1 MVQYNGQT
9 LAYIG
14 DAVFELFIR
23 ETLLEQGIV
32 KADKLHREVIK
43 FTSAQGQYACLQSIE
58 DALSEKEKAV
68 VNRGRN
74 QATARRPKGTP
85 LQTYKLS
92 TGFEALIG
100 FLYLSGEKN
109 RLQELF
115 DMITV
120 KLQVS

>member
-23 ETLLEQGIV
+23 ESLLEKGIV
-32 KADKLHREVIK
+32 KADKLHKEVIK
-43 FTSAQGQYACLQSIE
+43 YTSANGQYACLKSIE
-58 DALSEKEKAV
+58 KTLSEQESAV
-68 VNRGRN
+68 VTRGRN

-92 TGFEALIG
+92 TGFEALVG
-100 FLYLSGEKN
+100 FLYLNGEKK
-109 RLQELF
+109 RLYSLF
-115 DMITV
+115 DLIPLT
-120 KLQVS
+120 L

>member
-14 DAVFELFIR
+14 DAVFELYIR

-32 KADKLHREVIK
+32 KADKLHKEVIK
-43 FTSAQGQYACLQSIE
+43 YTSAQGQYACLQSIE
-58 DALSEKEKAV
+58 AALSEQEKAV

-100 FLYLSGEKN
+100 FLYLSNELK
-109 RLQELF
+109 RMRELF
-115 DMITV
+115 EKIPLT
-120 KLQVS
+120 L